1 MISVSEIEKAITNC
15 QGDRNPDA
23 NTCIKLA
30 AYYVILDHIDAKA
43 KSLSR
48 MSFASEPVEKVR
60 FNGNSEFSEVIQ
72 GLKAS
77 DVIAVMDDLMD
88 AVQGLMPRLYT
99 ATIEKL
105 KAL

>member
-1 MISVSEIEKAITNC
+1 MISKAEIEKAIADC
-15 QGDRNPDA
+15 QGDRKPDA

-30 AYYVILDHIDAKA
+30 AYYVILDHIEPKA
-43 KSLSR
+43 KNLSK
-48 MSFASEPVEKVR
+48 MSFASEPVEQVR
-60 FNGNSEFSEVIQ
+60 HNGNSEFYEVIKE
-72 GLKAS
+72 LRAE

-99 ATIEKL
+99 ATIKKL

>member
-1 MISVSEIEKAITNC
+1 MITEQDLLSAIAEC
-15 QGDRNPDA
+15 QGQKNPNA

-30 AYYVILDHIDAKA
+30 AYYVILDHIEPKA
-43 KSLSR
+43 KSLSK
-48 MSFASEPVEKVR
+48 MSFASEPVEQVR
-60 FNGNSEFSEVIQ
+60 HNGNSEFYEVIKE
-72 GLKAS
+72 LRAE

-99 ATIEKL
+99 ATIKKL